1 MVCQEKLTEKSAC
14 GVFLSRNLYKK
25 LLILKKPGIKQGFPM
40 SPNKIKTASAGAL
53 LAVLLLSAFPLILE
67 INAQSASSNL
77 LVNSDFESGTLD
89 DWDINGTCSI
99 SDDIVHSGSYS
110 AYLSDQSYDSMMN
123 QTVMLPATDLLYTE
137 GWIYPTR
144 VGNLG
149 EAFCASAQ
157 INYYFYNKLSMKQEF
172 IVGAVWSWNN
182 WHANSSWYLGFLL
195 PFNVSSWNYFSL
207 NLTDAIYSH
216 CEGMDFSNIVLYSV
230 VAWYHFSNG
239 DPGEFYVDDL
249 YLSNDPTSPQTSVPL
264 SPKPVNISISTSAE
278 STELGYIL
286 DLNGDLMTLEGG
298 PLAGKQVIL
307 SSMIPGTAAW
317 NPFSSVTTDGNGNF
331 SASWIPIATGNFM
344 VKAEWQGDENYSAAY
359 DIKNVSVLR
368 GSEENVFMAESN
380 STLSSLSLNSTS
392 NEISFTVSGPS
403 GTTGYVRF
411 LLSKSLLNDPADV
424 KVYKDGVLTNCTVTS
439 VGDQTILYITYSHSS
454 HEMRISL
461 PEYAESDNSENSSST
476 VSTILLYVL
485 GFIVIAAVIALPL
498 IVVALLRKPKSNQ

>member
-1 MVCQEKLTEKSAC
+1 MNPNQLKL
-14 GVFLSRNLYKK
+14 
-25 LLILKKPGIKQGFPM
+25 
-40 SPNKIKTASAGAL
+40 ASATVL
-53 LAVLLLSAFPLILE
+53 LAVMLLSAFPLVLDV
-67 INAQSASSNL
+67 NAESASSNL
-77 LVNSDFESGTLD
+77 LVNSDFESGTL
-89 DWDINGTCSI
+89 NGWANVNGSCAI
-99 SDDIVHSGSYS
+99 SDGTVHSGSYS
-110 AYLSDQSYDSMMN
+110 AYLSDRSYDSMMN
-123 QTVMLPATDLLYTE
+123 QTVMLPATDSLYTS

-149 EAFCASAQ
+149 DAFCASAQ
-157 INYYFYNKLSMKQEF
+157 INYYFYDKTSMAQKF

-182 WHANSSWYLGFLL
+182 WHANNSWYLGFLM
-195 PFNVSSWNYFSL
+195 PFNASSWNYFSL

-216 CEGMDFSNIVLYSV
+216 FTDMDFSNIVLYSV

-239 DPGEFYVDDL
+239 NPGEFYVDDL
-249 YLSNDPTSPQTSVPL
+249 YLSSDATSAPLMSL
-264 SPKPVNISISTSAE
+264 SPKPVNLSLSTNAE

-286 DLNGDLMTLEGG
+286 DLNGALTTLEDK

-317 NPFSSVTTDGNGNF
+317 TPFSSVTTNGNGDF
-331 SASWIPIATGNFM
+331 SASWIPTATGNFM
-344 VKAEWQGDENYSAAY
+344 VKAEWEGDENYSAAY

-439 VGDQTILYITYSHSS
+439 VDDQTILYIVYSHSS

-461 PEYAESDNSENSSST
+461 PEYAEAGGSENSGSA
-476 VSTILLYVL
+476 VSTILLYVF
-485 GFIVIAAVIALPL
+485 GGIVIAAVIALPL
-498 IVVALLRKPKSNQ
+498 LVVALLRKPKSTQQ